1 MCLEEMGVC
10 GSNRLNVELSKRE
23 KYVNE
28 CLLVYQYESR
38 FSGLACAK

>member
-1 MCLEEMGVC
+1 MCLEEMGVF
-10 GSNRLNVELSKRE
+10 GSNRLDVELSKKK

-28 CLLVYQYESR
+28 CLLVHQHESR